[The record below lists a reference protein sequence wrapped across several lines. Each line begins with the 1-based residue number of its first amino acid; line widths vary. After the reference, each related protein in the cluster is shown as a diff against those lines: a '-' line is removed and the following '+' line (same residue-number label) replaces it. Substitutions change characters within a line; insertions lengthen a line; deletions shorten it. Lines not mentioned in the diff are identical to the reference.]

1 MGSDTGNNRHD
12 DTTES
17 DCDKAVRI
25 YSLPFVDMG
34 SDTDNERQDDAT
46 ESDKEVRIYQRSL
59 SQIWTQTTINRTVV
73 SPSLTRI

>member
-12 DTTES
+12 NTGAES
-17 DCDKAVRI
+17 DCDKAVAAVRI

-46 ESDKEVRIYQRSL
+46 ESDKEVRIY
-59 SQIWTQTTINRTVV
+59 
-73 SPSLTRI
+73 SPPFAFADMNSDNN